1 LDGSWDVDF
10 AGLGIP
16 LRSAISA
23 PRDLRRGHLLAAGS
37 LKVDVSCDF
46 LELGCMNMAVAIRGP
61 ATARFYKTFHAW
73 SKLGSVSHQQRR
85 CFVLISPACEA
96 NDAQSTNSRQK
107 TPAILIT
114 REVRIPE
121 SRFARMQQHPT
132 FLHRIQAELDVKLE
146 PSQRPTDDGIRTIFI
161 TAKGAARHRHVRNIL
176 RRQAD
181 DAQSLDATIFDKAE
195 LVNHHPKLLVT
206 LPSETVSLLQ
216 DNAEELRL
224 RIQKAFSVQLDIE
237 PEREGAVS
245 DDKRREMDG
254 KRVVVVTGEH
264 NSVTSAKEFLM
275 SVHLDLEEP
284 SQRQEDQ
291 VKRPLTESSTPSS
304 IPSEPVQ
311 TSPPSTPQSTPRSI
325 PQSASRSTPQT
336 APQSN
341 PTSLKDV
348 YKATMRNV
356 PSSVVVLTTRV
367 PSAQSNI
374 DSLRGM
380 TVSSLSSITLEPEP
394 IISFSIRSPSRTLDC
409 IATGQPFTVNF
420 LKTDPT
426 GACIAD
432 IFSRPHDDPSQPF
445 RIIQASDLADVY
457 EYETD
462 NPSGPAIGSASI
474 PTRFTCELLP
484 GKSLEIGDHT
494 VIFARIID
502 IWRDHDHSH
511 AFLAY
516 AQAGYRRLQRIG
528 ISIPSLESLER
539 AQPIEPAPALP
550 EKSDSYVSPKRVRI
564 GGLPY
569 TAQHEDVKKYVKDAG
584 FRLHSM
590 KMATVVGKRPT
601 YCFVKFLSA
610 EDAERAVR
618 AFDGASFMGH
628 LLTASKATTDNRRF
642 EQRPQLP
649 EVTSGGPQL
658 LNESLSTEHARTEPT
673 STEPI
678 SAEPTSAENTDS
690 DVVDAYWRMALDE
703 GNEDDVLE
711 ERAADQRA
719 LGEAQ
724 KPADHPLAGA
734 EGDKQ
739 DK

>member
-1 LDGSWDVDF
+1 
-10 AGLGIP
+10 
-16 LRSAISA
+16 
-23 PRDLRRGHLLAAGS
+23 
-37 LKVDVSCDF
+37 
-46 LELGCMNMAVAIRGP
+46 MNMAVAIRGP

-73 SKLGSVSHQQRR
+73 SKLGSVPHQQRR
-85 CFVLISPACEA
+85 CFVLTSPACEA
-96 NDAQSTNSRQK
+96 NDAQSTDSRQNASRPRNSRNRSRRGVPPK
-107 TPAILIT
+107 EEIATTTPAEFIT

-132 FLHRIQAELDVKLE
+132 FLHRLQAELDVKLE
-146 PSQRPTDDGIRTIFI
+146 PRSPTDDGIRTIFV
-161 TAKGAARHRHVRNIL
+161 TARSTLRYRRVRSLL
-176 RRQAD
+176 RRVDD
-181 DAQSLDATIFDKAE
+181 DAQTLDATVFDKAE
-195 LVNHHPKLLVT
+195 LINLHTKLLIT
-206 LPSETVSLLQ
+206 LPSETVSLLE

-224 RIQKAFSVQLDIE
+224 RIQEAFSIQLDIE
-237 PEREGAVS
+237 PEEGGAVF
-245 DDKRREMDG
+245 DDQRGEMDN
-254 KRVVVVTGEH
+254 KRVIVVTGERK
-264 NSVTSAKEFLM
+264 SATSAKEFLM
-275 SVHLDLEEP
+275 SLHLDLEDP
-284 SQRQEDQ
+284 SQRQE
-291 VKRPLTESSTPSS
+291 VRVGRLLKESPTPSS

-311 TSPPSTPQSTPRSI
+311 TSPPSTPRSI
-325 PQSASRSTPQT
+325 PQSAPRSAPQT
-336 APQSN
+336 TPQSN

-367 PSAQSNI
+367 PSAQPNI
-374 DSLRGM
+374 YSFRGM

-394 IISFSIRSPSRTLDC
+394 IISFSIRAPSRTLDC
-409 IATGQPFTVNF
+409 IATGRPFTVNF
-420 LKTDPT
+420 LNADPT
-426 GACIAD
+426 GALIAD

-445 RIIQASDLADVY
+445 RTIQASSLADVY

-484 GKSLEIGDHT
+484 GKSLEVGDHT

-502 IWRDHDHSH
+502 IWRDHDHSRT
-511 AFLAY
+511 FLAY
-516 AQAGYRRLQRIG
+516 AQAGYRRLQRNG
-528 ISIPSLESLER
+528 ISIPSLESPER
-539 AQPIEPAPALP
+539 AQPIEPALERAQPIKSASVLP
-550 EKSDSYVSPKRVRI
+550 ENPDYYVSPKRVRI

-590 KMATVVGKRPT
+590 KMATAVGKRPT
-601 YCFVKFLSA
+601 YCFVKFLRA
-610 EDAERAVR
+610 EDADRAIR

-628 LLTASKATTDNRRF
+628 LLTASKSTTDNRRL

-649 EVTSGGPQL
+649 EVASGGPQL
-658 LNESLSTEHARTEPT
+658 LNESLSTEPAIIEPAPTDHAPIEPT

-678 SAEPTSAENTDS
+678 SAKPTSAENTDS
-690 DVVDAYWRMALDE
+690 DVVDAYWRMAL
-703 GNEDDVLE
+703 NEDIEEDVLE

-734 EGDKQ
+734 GGDK
-739 DK
+739 

>member
-1 LDGSWDVDF
+1 MECRFCGTRDS
-10 AGLGIP
+10 AP
-16 LRSAISA
+16 LRVCRAKRS
-23 PRDLRRGHLLAAGS
+23 PLRLLACGGE
-37 LKVDVSCDF
+37 LGVDVSCDF

-73 SKLGSVSHQQRR
+73 SKLGSVPHQQRR
-85 CFVLISPACEA
+85 CFVLTSPACEA
-96 NDAQSTNSRQK
+96 NGAQSTDSRQNASRPRNSRNRSRHGGPK
-107 TPAILIT
+107 EEIAKTTPADFIT

-132 FLHRIQAELDVKLE
+132 FLHRMQAELDVKLE
-146 PSQRPTDDGIRTIFI
+146 PSQSPTDDGIRTIFV
-161 TAKGAARHRHVRNIL
+161 TSRSSLRHRHVRSLL
-176 RRQAD
+176 RRVAD
-181 DAQSLDATIFDKAE
+181 DAQSLDATVFDKAE
-195 LVNHHPKLLVT
+195 LINHHPKLLIS

-224 RIQKAFSVQLDIE
+224 RIQEAFSIQLDIE
-237 PEREGAVS
+237 PEEEGAVF
-245 DDKRREMDG
+245 DDKRREMDD
-254 KRVVVVTGEH
+254 KRVVVVTGER
-264 NSVTSAKEFLM
+264 NSITSAKEFLI
-275 SVHLDLEEP
+275 SLHLDLKEP
-284 SQRQEDQ
+284 SQRQE
-291 VKRPLTESSTPSS
+291 VRVRRLLKESPTPSS
-304 IPSEPVQ
+304 IPSEPAQ
-311 TSPPSTPQSTPRSI
+311 TS
-325 PQSASRSTPQT
+325 PQSASQTTPQT
-336 APQSN
+336 T
-341 PTSLKDV
+341 PTGLKDV

-394 IISFSIRSPSRTLDC
+394 IISFSIRAPSRTLDC

-420 LKTDPT
+420 LKADPT
-426 GACIAD
+426 GAHIAD

-445 RIIQASDLADVY
+445 RIIQASGLADVY

-484 GKSLEIGDHT
+484 GKSLKIGDHT

-511 AFLAY
+511 TFLAY
-516 AQAGYRRLQRIG
+516 AQAGYRRLQRIS

-539 AQPIEPAPALP
+539 AQPVEPALERAQPIKSAPALP
-550 EKSDSYVSPKRVRI
+550 ENPESYVSPKRVRI

-569 TAQHEDVKKYVKDAG
+569 TAQHEDVQKYVQNAG
-584 FRLHSM
+584 FRLART

-601 YCFVKFLSA
+601 YCFVRFQSA
-610 EDAERAVR
+610 EDADRAIR

-628 LLTASKATTDNRRF
+628 LLTASKATTDNRRS
-642 EQRPQLP
+642 EQQPQLP

-658 LNESLSTEHARTEPT
+658 LDES
-673 STEPI
+673 
-678 SAEPTSAENTDS
+678 
-690 DVVDAYWRMALDE
+690 
-703 GNEDDVLE
+703 
-711 ERAADQRA
+711 
-719 LGEAQ
+719 
-724 KPADHPLAGA
+724 
-734 EGDKQ
+734 
-739 DK
+739 